1 MAARIFHAA
10 KERLIEIWDYTE
22 RTWGEEQAD
31 LYVRDLVDAIND
43 AHLVRHTWRPVLDR
57 ALVGVFFFRHRYH
70 YIFFR
75 ELSPEDLGV
84 IAILHENMNIP
95 ARLREDSKREDEV
108 SAKDGDS
115 R

>member
-75 ELSPEDLGV
+75 ELSPEDLAI
-84 IAILHENMNIP
+84 IAILH
-95 ARLREDSKREDEV
+95 
-108 SAKDGDS
+108 
-115 R
+115 